1 MNPTKLA
8 LASNNQHKIFEFKK
22 ILTSGFS
29 LLAAKELGIDFEVEE
44 TETTF
49 EGNAKLKSEHLFKLS
64 GIPSI
69 ADDSGICVSALGGKP
84 GVYSA
89 RYGKPGFTDRDR
101 TEFLLSEIKG
111 NSDRK
116 AFYYCCISF
125 TNENGTRF
133 FTGKCEGLLAE
144 DYDESGNG
152 FGYDPIFIYPPLG
165 KRFSQISPEEKNQV
179 SHRGIALREFAKFL
193 NGL

>member
-22 ILTSGFS
+22 ILTTGFS
-29 LLAAKELGIDFEVEE
+29 LLTAKELGLDFEVEE
-44 TETTF
+44 TESTF
-49 EGNAKLKSEHLFKLS
+49 EGNARLKSEHLYKIS
-64 GIPSI
+64 GMPSI
-69 ADDSGICVSALGGKP
+69 ADDSGICVSALDGRP

-101 TEFLLSEIKG
+101 TEFLLEEIKG
-111 NSDRK
+111 NPDRD
-116 AFYYCCISF
+116 AYYFCCIAF
-125 TNENGTRF
+125 TDGNGTKF
-133 FTGKCEGLLAE
+133 FTGKCKGLLAE

-165 KRFSQISPEEKNQV
+165 KRFSQISPEEKSKV

-193 NGL
+193 KD

>member
-8 LASNNQHKIFEFKK
+8 LASNNQNKIFEFKK
-22 ILTSGFS
+22 ILTTGFS
-29 LLAAKELGIDFEVEE
+29 LLTPKELGLVFEVEE
-44 TETTF
+44 TESTF
-49 EGNAKLKSEHLFKLS
+49 EGNARLKSEHLYRISRL
-64 GIPSI
+64 PSI
-69 ADDSGICVSALGGKP
+69 ADDSGICVNALGGKP

-101 TEFLLSEIKG
+101 TEFILKETKG
-111 NSDRK
+111 NPDR
-116 AFYYCCISF
+116 AAYYFCCIAYTDAS
-125 TNENGTRF
+125 GTKF

-152 FGYDPIFIYPPLG
+152 FGYDPIFIYPPLA
-165 KRFSQISPEEKNQV
+165 KRFSQISPEEKNKV

-193 NGL
+193 LG